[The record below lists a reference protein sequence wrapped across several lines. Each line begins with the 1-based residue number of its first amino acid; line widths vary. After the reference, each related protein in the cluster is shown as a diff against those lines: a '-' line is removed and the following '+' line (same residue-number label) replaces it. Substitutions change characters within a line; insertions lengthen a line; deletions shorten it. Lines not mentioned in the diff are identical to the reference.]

1 MPIALQKIR
10 AVIAVCEEG
19 SFTRAA
25 ARENATQSGI
35 SQHVA
40 HVERSLGVKLFQ
52 RSASGVT
59 PTPAGLRYYRRC
71 VEAIGLL
78 ASATE
83 EMRGFAGVVTG
94 DLRVGLIPT
103 FTRAALAPTLEKFVP
118 RHPDVR
124 LHIVEGYSG
133 VLTEMVLADE
143 LDFAVVPTFEG
154 RTGLT
159 SRLIIRSQEMLLSG
173 SARGFKRLAPMRLQD
188 CEPLKLVVPRPDN
201 VRRRNLEVYL
211 QTHGPEVAETIEMD
225 AMIGTLEFV
234 ARTDWLT
241 VLPGLICVNDI
252 ESGELV
258 VNPIDPPL
266 FAEFVAITPAR
277 RPLSTQARLFL
288 QQFETEVA
296 HIEEI
301 WRQAMA
307 ANRST
312 NSHRSRTR
320 NRIGRER
327 QRATR

>member
-1 MPIALQKIR
+1 MAGIALRQIR

-40 HVERSLGVKLFQ
+40 AVERTLGVKLFE
-52 RSASGVT
+52 RTSVGVT

-71 VEAIGLL
+71 VEAVGLL
-78 ASATE
+78 ESAGE
-83 EMRGFAGVVTG
+83 EMRALAGFVTG
-94 DLRVGLIPT
+94 DLRIGLMPT
-103 FTRAALAPTLEKFVP
+103 FTRAALAPTLEQFVP

-133 VLTEMVLADE
+133 MLTEMVLADE

-154 RTGLT
+154 RTGLK
-159 SRLIIRSQEMLLSG
+159 SRLIIRDQEMLLS
-173 SARGFKRLAPMRLQD
+173 SRGRGLTPLTPVRLQD
-188 CEPLKLVVPRPDN
+188 CTPLKMVVPGPDN
-201 VRRRNLEVYL
+201 IRRRNLEVYL
-211 QTHGPEVAETIEMD
+211 QTHGVEVAQMIEMD

-234 ARTDWLT
+234 ARTDWVT

-252 ESGELV
+252 NDGDLV

-277 RPLSTQARLFL
+277 RTLSTQARLFL
-288 QQFETEVA
+288 EQFEAEVA
-296 HIEEI
+296 RIEQI
-301 WRQAMA
+301 WSEALAVNDRPA
-307 ANRST
+307 AKAAHKLRGKKSADEM
-312 NSHRSRTR
+312 R
-320 NRIGRER
+320 
-327 QRATR
+327 

>member
-1 MPIALQKIR
+1 MAGIALRQIR

-25 ARENATQSGI
+25 AREHATQSGV

-40 HVERSLGVKLFQ
+40 NVERTLGVKLFE
-52 RSASGVT
+52 RSSVGVT
-59 PTPAGLRYYRRC
+59 PTPAGLRYYKRC
-71 VEAIGLL
+71 VEAVGLL
-78 ASATE
+78 ESAGE
-83 EMRGFAGVVTG
+83 EMRALAGFVTG
-94 DLRVGLIPT
+94 DLRIGLMPT

-133 VLTEMVLADE
+133 MLTEMVLADE

-154 RTGLT
+154 RTGLK
-159 SRLIIRSQEMLLSG
+159 SRLIIRDQEMLLS
-173 SARGFKRLAPMRLQD
+173 SRTRGLKPLSPIRLQD
-188 CEPLKLVVPRPDN
+188 CVPLKMVVPGPDN
-201 VRRRNLEVYL
+201 IRRRNLEVYL
-211 QTHGPEVAETIEMD
+211 QTHGVEVAQMIEMD

-234 ARTDWLT
+234 SRTDWVT

-252 ESGELV
+252 SDGNLV

-277 RPLSTQARLFL
+277 RTLSTQARLFL
-288 QQFETEVA
+288 EQFEAEVA

-301 WRQAMA
+301 WAQALGSSDQPA
-307 ANRST
+307 
-312 NSHRSRTR
+312 
-320 NRIGRER
+320 EK
-327 QRATR
+327 ATRKQPSKKPVAGSR